1 MATRGRPPKPEASRK
16 SEPVSIRLT
25 SELRARLEEERTSA
39 DPPRTLSQE
48 IEQRI
53 RESFD
58 FDKSIQKLLGG
69 NDYHYWLLRI
79 IAQQMILL
87 EYETG
92 CQFVKDR
99 YTFNQVKL
107 TINTILD
114 RLKPA
119 GRAAAPERLTK
130 GGLSKAAVSEY
141 GKRLALLTLTTI
153 ELAPTRRQTMLV
165 FPEFVDPIAASQH
178 LSPLLNR
185 SVINELNEIWRRE
198 QKPRNVSTPAGKP
211 RRKQT

>member
-1 MATRGRPPKPEASRK
+1 MAKRGRPLKPEASRK

-25 SELRARLEEERTSA
+25 AELRARLDAERTSA

-79 IAQQMILL
+79 IAQQMALL
-87 EYETG
+87 EYQTG
-92 CQFVKDR
+92 RRFVKDR

-119 GRAAAPERLTK
+119 GRAAAPEHLTK
-130 GGLSKAAVSEY
+130 SGLSKAAVSEY
-141 GKRLALLTLTTI
+141 GKRLALLALAPI
-153 ELAPTRRQTMLV
+153 ELAPTQRQTMLV
-165 FPEFVDPIAASQH
+165 LPDFVDPIAAGEH

-185 SVINELNEIWRRE
+185 SAINELNEIWRCE
-198 QKPRNVSTPAGKP
+198 QKPQTVSTIAAKTG
-211 RRKQT
+211 RNRK